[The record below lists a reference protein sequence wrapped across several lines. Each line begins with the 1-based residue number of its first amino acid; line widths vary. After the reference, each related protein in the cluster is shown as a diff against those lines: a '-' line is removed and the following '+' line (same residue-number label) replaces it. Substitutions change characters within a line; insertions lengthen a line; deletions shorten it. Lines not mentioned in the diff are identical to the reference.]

1 MIYING
7 EYFEKEHAK
16 ISVFDHGLLYGDG
29 IFEGIRVYNN
39 LIFRL
44 NDHLLRL
51 YESAKT
57 IALEIPLS
65 FEEMNQAVIETV
77 RKNDLASC
85 YIRLVVSRGYGDM
98 GVDPRKCKKATVVII
113 VTQINIYP
121 PELYETGLAVAISA
135 TRRMRDDVL
144 SPRIKSLNYLSN
156 VMTKIEMNRQG
167 MAEGIM
173 LNYSGYVTEATVA
186 NIFIVKNGEL
196 LTPPKSVG
204 LLEGITRNTIIELA
218 KDAGITVKEELF
230 TAFDLYNAD
239 ECFLTGTA
247 SEVVPVVTIDGRII
261 GEKKAGPMSRRL
273 LELFRVRTT
282 WDGTKVI

>member
-1 MIYING
+1 MIYVNG
-7 EYFEKEHAK
+7 EYFEKENAK
-16 ISVFDHGLLYGDG
+16 ISVFDHGFLYGDG

-39 LIFRL
+39 LVFRL

-57 IALEIPLS
+57 IALEIPIS
-65 FEEMNQAVIETV
+65 IEEMERAIIETV
-77 RKNDLASC
+77 RLNKLPSC

-98 GVDPRKCKKATVVII
+98 GVDPRKCSKATVVII

-121 PELYETGLAVAISA
+121 PELYETGLAVAIAS
-135 TRRMRDDVL
+135 TRRMRDDML

-167 MAEGIM
+167 LADGIM
-173 LNYSGYVTEATVA
+173 LNAAGYVTEASVA
-186 NIFIVKNGEL
+186 NVFIVKKGEL
-196 LTPPKSVG
+196 ITPPKSVG

-218 KDAGITVKEELF
+218 RDAGISVKEELF
-230 TAFDLYNAD
+230 TQFDLYNAD

-247 SEVVPVVTIDGRII
+247 SEVIPVVSIDGRIL
-261 GEKKAGPMSRRL
+261 GENKAGPLSRRL
-273 LELFRVRTT
+273 LEMFRSRTI
-282 WDGTKVI
+282 WDGTKII